1 MKRDAVDH
9 QCGVRTVDPGRVD
22 HVRAQ
27 TPDRQT
33 LESSAEIFALL
44 GDPNRLLLLTCLL
57 EAGELCVCDLAA
69 AADMS
74 ESSVSHALRLMR
86 ARRVVKARRDGRV
99 AYYSLLDSHVR
110 VLLDIALEHVKHA
123 EPLKEV

>member
-1 MKRDAVDH
+1 MSPRPEIHDCA
-9 QCGVRTVDPGRVD
+9 VRTVDPARVE
-22 HVRAQ
+22 HVRTHA
-27 TPDRQT
+27 PDRQT

-44 GDPNRLLLLTCLL
+44 GDANRLVLLTCLL

-69 AADMS
+69 AAGMT

-86 ARRVVKARRDGRV
+86 ARRVVKVRRDGRV
-99 AYYSLLDSHVR
+99 AFYSLLDSHVR

-123 EPLKEV
+123 DPLKEV